1 MDPDSGE
8 RMWEP
13 RRSEKGGEVL
23 FWNEREKAPESWEG
37 VDHIF
42 VED

>member
-1 MDPDSGE
+1 
-8 RMWEP
+8 MWEP
-13 RRSEKGGEVL
+13 RRAQNGEVL
-23 FWNEREKAPESWEG
+23 FWSERERAPDSWEG